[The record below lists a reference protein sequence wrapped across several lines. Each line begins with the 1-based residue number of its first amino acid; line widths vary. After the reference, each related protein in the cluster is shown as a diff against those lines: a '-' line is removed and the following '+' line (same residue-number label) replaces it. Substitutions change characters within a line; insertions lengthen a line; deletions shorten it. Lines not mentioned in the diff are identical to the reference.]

1 MFFRPLY
8 IMAVRSLT
16 YIKNS
21 FALRHRQG
29 ECGWTGGHMYICTYN
44 SVVYHQKLKIFFLK
58 LCLVSDLSHRKSN
71 FRFIWWFRVVSDLSP
86 TLGKIGHQWFFK
98 KKWYPWWQNQWFR
111 LCKQWS
117 HNSYKL
123 FWRKNPQKILLSIFN
138 FDLNVNKCPILPLF
152 TVHIWPGLKETFCVL
167 SMIQSVEDKRFARKR
182 LMQKDSYKKTGWNR
196 FVRVSSHITMM

>member
-44 SVVYHQKLKIFFLK
+44 SVVYHKKLKIFFFK
-58 LCLVSDLSHRKSN
+58 LRLVSDHSHRKSN

-86 TLGKIGHQWFFK
+86 TLGKIGHQWFLK
-98 KKWYPWWQNQWFR
+98 NKWYPWWKNQWFR
-111 LCKQWS
+111 LCQQWS

-152 TVHIWPGLKETFCVL
+152 TVRYVTVFFDVKCRHIWLFWG
-167 SMIQSVEDKRFARKR
+167 
-182 LMQKDSYKKTGWNR
+182 G
-196 FVRVSSHITMM
+196 